1 MDNDSLQSTLIS
13 QYKIEIEEILSECEH
28 VYRLTIDYE
37 LLESRIN
44 ELFETAKS
52 DGLDEK
58 TLWSL
63 IQSRIPS
70 FINYVNSHSLKNA
83 HKKPTGKKVA

>member
-1 MDNDSLQSTLIS
+1 MESDQKKSSLITH
-13 QYKIEIEEILSECEH
+13 YKAEIEDILIECEH

-37 LLESRIN
+37 LLESRVS
-44 ELFETAKS
+44 EMMESASS

-63 IQSRIPS
+63 IHARIPS
-70 FINYVNSHSLKNA
+70 FVNYINSKSTKNPY
-83 HKKPTGKKVA
+83 KPTGKKAA